1 MSSPALLKLDAAIAP
16 EEYYLPPEKLI
27 SGNPKQTV
35 WMHYQDPSGQ
45 FFVGLWRSEPG
56 KWRIA
61 YTEEEFCLMLQG
73 TSIVTGASGPSV
85 TVSAGESFVIPRGFV
100 GTWEVVEPTTK
111 RFVIYEAA
119 SGAARPPH
127 DPAVPA

>member
-1 MSSPALLKLDAAIAP
+1 MSAPALLKLDATVTA
-16 EEYYLPPEKLI
+16 EEYFLPPEKLV

-35 WMHYQDPSGQ
+35 WMHYKDPSSR
-45 FFVGLWRSEPG
+45 FFVGLWRSERG

-61 YTEEEFCLMLQG
+61 YTEEEFCLMLEG
-73 TSIVTGASGPSV
+73 TSIVCDESGRSV
-85 TVSAGESFVIPRGFV
+85 TVSAGESFVMPRGFV

-119 SGAARPPH
+119 SGTARPQQ
-127 DPAVPA
+127 DPATPD